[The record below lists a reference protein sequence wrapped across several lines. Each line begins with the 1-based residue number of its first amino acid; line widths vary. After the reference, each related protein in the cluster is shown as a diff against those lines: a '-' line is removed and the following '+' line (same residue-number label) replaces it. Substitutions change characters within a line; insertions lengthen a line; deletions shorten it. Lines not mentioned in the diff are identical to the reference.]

1 MLSPFNIKLKKVRK
15 KKFHFYWQL
24 LNSENSKKSSK
35 VKPKS
40 ELMNKSKDKFN
51 ATIKLNHVPS
61 NYRNYISGQVLSHS
75 KTMLFPSYFDSHL
88 NLSKNNLNNTN
99 NEFYNKE
106 NISNNSIYQALNVLN
121 NSNWRFTSSNNV
133 NDFNLKLNPT
143 KLNEMNKK
151 KSLTNIK
158 GKYKSKIFNGLQI
171 NNNQKSVLMKSSSY
185 AKFKNKL
192 VKDKTCKNN
201 YNSFFL
207 RSKSNLNI
215 LKYKN
220 KDSPLK
226 AKLANLMSDI
236 KNEINNMNLKSN
248 KIFKEKNK
256 TKKINIIN
264 IKERDIKKFNDFAI
278 SKVMDINDI
287 KKQNKSDYFDYYYNR
302 NNNKK
307 KRKENVNNI
316 KFIKI
321 IPRNIQYYEKNK
333 NIDYLFEYLK

>member
-1 MLSPFNIKLKKVRK
+1 MNP
-15 KKFHFYWQL
+15 
-24 LNSENSKKSSK
+24 ENSKKSSK
-35 VKPKS
+35 IKPKS

-51 ATIKLNHVPS
+51 ATIKLNHIPS

-88 NLSKNNLNNTN
+88 NLSKNDLNKTN
-99 NEFYNKE
+99 NEFFNKE
-106 NISNNSIYQALNVLN
+106 NIRNNTIYQTLNILN
-121 NSNWRFTSSNNV
+121 NSKLRYTSNNNV
-133 NDFNLKLNPT
+133 NDLKEFNLKLNT
-143 KLNEMNKK
+143 SKLNEMNKK
-151 KSLTNIK
+151 QSLTNIK
-158 GKYKSKIFNGLQI
+158 GKYKSKIFNGLNI
-171 NNNQKSVLMKSSSY
+171 NNNNQKKVLMKSSSY
-185 AKFKNKL
+185 AKFKSKL
-192 VKDKTCKNN
+192 NKDKTCKNN

-226 AKLANLMSDI
+226 VKLANLMSDI

-248 KIFKEKNK
+248 KISKEKNK

-307 KRKENVNNI
+307 KRKEHVNNI

>member
-1 MLSPFNIKLKKVRK
+1 M
-15 KKFHFYWQL
+15 
-24 LNSENSKKSSK
+24 
-35 VKPKS
+35 
-40 ELMNKSKDKFN
+40 
-51 ATIKLNHVPS
+51 
-61 NYRNYISGQVLSHS
+61 
-75 KTMLFPSYFDSHL
+75 L
-88 NLSKNNLNNTN
+88 NLKINL
-99 NEFYNKE
+99 
-106 NISNNSIYQALNVLN
+106 
-121 NSNWRFTSSNNV
+121 
-133 NDFNLKLNPT
+133 LKT
-143 KLNEMNKK
+143 KHV
-151 KSLTNIK
+151 
-158 GKYKSKIFNGLQI
+158 KII
-171 NNNQKSVLMKSSSY
+171 
-185 AKFKNKL
+185 
-192 VKDKTCKNN
+192 
-201 YNSFFL
+201 
-207 RSKSNLNI
+207 NLNI

-302 NNNKK
+302 KNNKK
-307 KRKENVNNI
+307 KRKEHVNNI

-321 IPRNIQYYEKNK
+321 NPRNIQYYEKNK

>member
-1 MLSPFNIKLKKVRK
+1 MNP
-15 KKFHFYWQL
+15 
-24 LNSENSKKSSK
+24 ENSKKSSK
-35 VKPKS
+35 IKPKS

-51 ATIKLNHVPS
+51 ATIKLNHIPS

-88 NLSKNNLNNTN
+88 NLSKNDLNKTN
-99 NEFYNKE
+99 NELFNKE
-106 NISNNSIYQALNVLN
+106 NIRNNTIYQTLNILN
-121 NSNWRFTSSNNV
+121 NSKLRYTSNNNV
-133 NDFNLKLNPT
+133 NDLKEFNLKLNT
-143 KLNEMNKK
+143 SKLNEMNKK
-151 KSLTNIK
+151 QSLTNIK
-158 GKYKSKIFNGLQI
+158 GKYKSKIFNGLNI
-171 NNNQKSVLMKSSSY
+171 NNNSQKKVLMKSSSY
-185 AKFKNKL
+185 AKFKSQL
-192 VKDKTCKNN
+192 IKDKTCKNN

-248 KIFKEKNK
+248 KISKEKHK

-307 KRKENVNNI
+307 KRKEHVNNI
-316 KFIKI
+316 KFLKI